1 MLGVNGGNIILK
13 QVGEALNAIDNKIGI
28 IYGRMEGD
36 KFAILIK
43 SAKLPDGLKLIKE
56 SIDKIINRTPL
67 ILKIGIANILDDNIE
82 SAYERAIKT
91 LHYIAHDYS
100 KAIALYDEKVNE
112 SYIRSQNLILDFDD
126 AIKDHQFLVYLQP
139 QINSYDNTI
148 IGAEALIRWHH
159 PKYGMIPP
167 SEFIPL
173 FEKI

>member
-1 MLGVNGGNIILK
+1 M
-13 QVGEALNAIDNKIGI
+13 
-28 IYGRMEGD
+28 
-36 KFAILIK
+36 
-43 SAKLPDGLKLIKE
+43 
-56 SIDKIINRTPL
+56 

-82 SAYERAIKT
+82 SAYEGYKT
-91 LHYIAHDYS
+91 LHYIAMIIQS
-100 KAIALYDEKVNE
+100 NALYDEKVNE

-173 FEKI
+173 FEKNMMINRLDMFVWEEACRFLKKME